1 MGAIEQTLRL
11 WLVLAALLAF
21 APTTFSQ
28 PVPDSAIVSNSVIA
42 RIDTGDSVLP
52 VFSPDGKQLAYVR
65 TIVKRQTELTEVYVR
80 DLSSGADWLLLGAD
94 TSRKYAVYKAFVY
107 DLEWT
112 SNDKLIASVSD
123 GDVGTTRVEFD
134 VAARRIISERQD
146 EDLEA
151 VWYAKIK
158 NRMRAVKKL
167 PDWEPDVVRNAFE
180 NSVELQDGSFLIQPQ
195 YAGVAPDV
203 FHITQ
208 GGRLTRLTR
217 LDKSAYNALCGGLL
231 VGDSLLFL
239 LAESRTGNSTQA
251 NLLRYRDGR
260 IEKLASVATLTEPE
274 LAPLQ
279 TRQARAL
286 FFVSTGY
293 PYQRSPGVLYE
304 YASGQ
309 LRRWPPPNVL
319 HRVTADS
326 SGRKLS
332 LVMWENDRRIIEV
345 REIGTGNLGE

>member
-1 MGAIEQTLRL
+1 MGAIKQMLRL
-11 WLVLAALLAF
+11 WLVFVALLAF
-21 APTTFSQ
+21 APATFSR
-28 PVPDSAIVSNSVIA
+28 PVPDSAIVSDRVIS
-42 RIDTGDSVLP
+42 RIDAGDSVLP

-65 TIVKRQTELTEVYVR
+65 TIVRRQTELTEVYVR
-80 DLSSGADWLLLGAD
+80 DLSSGADWLLLDAD
-94 TSRKYAVYKAFVY
+94 TSRKFAVYKAYVY
-107 DLEWT
+107 QLEWV
-112 SNDKLIASVSD
+112 SNDKLVASISD
-123 GDVGTTRVEFD
+123 GDVGTTLVGFD
-134 VAARRIISERQD
+134 VAARRIINQRPD

-151 VWYAKIK
+151 AWYAEIE
-158 NRMRAVKKL
+158 NRMRAVAKL
-167 PDWEPDVVRNAFE
+167 PGWNKPVVQNAFE

-203 FHITQ
+203 FHITPH
-208 GGRLTRLTR
+208 GRLTQLTR
-217 LDKSAYNALCGGLL
+217 LDKNAHNALCGGLL

-239 LAESRTGNSTQA
+239 LADSRTGNSRKA

-260 IEKLASVATLTEPE
+260 IEKLASVDTLTEPE
-274 LAPLQ
+274 LVPLHVRQ
-279 TRQARAL
+279 TRAL

-293 PYQRSPGVLYE
+293 AYQRSPGVLYE

-319 HRVTADS
+319 HRVTADA

-345 REIGTGNLGE
+345 REIGTGNRGE

>member
-1 MGAIEQTLRL
+1 MGNTRHQLLA
-11 WLVLAALLAF
+11 WLVVVALLAF
-21 APTTFSQ
+21 QPTTFARTVS
-28 PVPDSAIVSNSVIA
+28 DSAIVSDKVIS
-42 RIDTGDSVLP
+42 RIDDGDSVLP

-80 DLSSGADWLLLGAD
+80 DLSSGADWLLLGAE

-107 DLEWT
+107 NLEWA
-112 SNDKLIASVSD
+112 SNDRLVASVSD
-123 GDVGTTRVEFD
+123 GDVGTTLVEFD
-134 VAARRIISERQD
+134 VGARRIISERQD
-146 EDLEA
+146 KDLEA
-151 VWYAKIK
+151 VWYAEIEK
-158 NRMRAVKKL
+158 RMRAVKKL
-167 PDWEPDVVRNAFE
+167 PDWDPDIVQNAFE

-208 GGRLTRLTR
+208 QGRLTRLTQ
-217 LDKSAYNALCGGLL
+217 LDKDANNALCGGVQLR
-231 VGDSLLFL
+231 DSLLFL
-239 LAESRTGNSTQA
+239 LAESRTGNSRQA

-274 LAPLQ
+274 LVPLR

-304 YASGQ
+304 YASEQ
-309 LRRWPPPNVL
+309 LRSWPPPNTL
-319 HRVTADS
+319 HRVSADS
-326 SGRKLS
+326 SGRKVS

-345 REIGTGNLGE
+345 REIKAGNRDK